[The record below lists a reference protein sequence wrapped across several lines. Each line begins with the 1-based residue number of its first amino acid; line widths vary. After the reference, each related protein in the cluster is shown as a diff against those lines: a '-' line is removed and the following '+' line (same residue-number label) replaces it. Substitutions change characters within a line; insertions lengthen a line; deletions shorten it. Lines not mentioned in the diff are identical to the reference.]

1 MRLTTY
7 TPAATAEAMDF
18 VHGNHGETA
27 IIILTHRLPV
37 DGGMWVTAAD
47 TARNITGIGSRH
59 LIVIQLDIAHRLGG
73 LIAAADGTLLT
84 FVDISITLHVTNVLG
99 QIKPVLLIRLIMPYT
114 TDTKDIVL
122 RTEAAI

>member
-1 MRLTTY
+1 MRLKIY
-7 TPAATAEAMDF
+7 TPAATSEAMDL

-27 IIILTHRLPV
+27 IIVSTHRLSV
-37 DGGMWVTAAD
+37 DGGMWVTAAG
-47 TARNITGIGSRH
+47 TTRNITGIGSRH

-73 LIAAADGTLLT
+73 LIAVADGTLLT

-99 QIKPVLLIRLIMPYT
+99 QIKPISLIRLIMPYK
-114 TDTKDIVL
+114 TDTKDTAL

>member
-1 MRLTTY
+1 M
-7 TPAATAEAMDF
+7 
-18 VHGNHGETA
+18 
-27 IIILTHRLPV
+27 
-37 DGGMWVTAAD
+37 TAAD

-99 QIKPVLLIRLIMPYT
+99 QIKPVLLIRLIMPYM